1 MNEVLKTIESRRSIR
16 KFTDQPVDQETLTLL
31 MKAAMAA
38 PTAMNAQPWEF
49 VVITEKNVI
58 DRLRK
63 NMMFGKMKAA
73 AVICVLGSR
82 RKQKNKA
89 GDLFWVQD
97 CSAAT
102 QNILLAA
109 ASLGLGAVWVGVHP
123 VFLFQQVVSAI
134 LNLPER
140 VTPLNLIYIGHP
152 AEGKEP
158 RTQYEA
164 ERVHWGPFPK
174 DARRKLFKKLR
185 KRQEFIIEE
194 DIEGDGSQNSGND
207 H

>member
-1 MNEVLKTIESRRSIR
+1 MNEVLRTIESRRSIR

-49 VVITEKNVI
+49 VVITEKKVI

-63 NMMFGKMKAA
+63 YMMFGKMKAA

-109 ASLGLGAVWVGVHP
+109 TSLGLGAVWVGVHP
-123 VFLFQQVVSAI
+123 VFIFQQTVSAI

-140 VTPLNLIYIGHP
+140 VTPLNLIYIGYP
-152 AEGKEP
+152 AEEKEP

-164 ERVHWGPFPK
+164 ERVQWGPFPK
-174 DARRKLFKKLR
+174 SARKKWFKRLR
-185 KRQEFIIEE
+185 KKKEFIIEE
-194 DIEGDGSQNSGND
+194 DAENVGSENPGND

>member
-1 MNEVLKTIESRRSIR
+1 MNEVLRTIERRRSIR

-49 VVITEKNVI
+49 VVITEKPVI

-63 NMMFGKMKAA
+63 HMMFGKMNAT

-109 ASLGLGAVWVGVHP
+109 TSLGLGAVWVGVYP
-123 VFLFQQVVSAI
+123 VFIFQQTVSAI

-140 VTPLNLIYIGHP
+140 VTPLNLIYLGYP
-152 AEGKEP
+152 AEEKEP

-174 DARRKLFKKLR
+174 DTRRKFFKKFR
-185 KRQEFIIEE
+185 KRQELIIEE
-194 DIEGDGSQNSGND
+194 DIESNGSKNSGND

>member
-1 MNEVLKTIESRRSIR
+1 MNEVLRTIESRRSIR

-49 VVITEKNVI
+49 VVITEKKVI

-63 NMMFGKMKAA
+63 YMMFGKMKAA

-109 ASLGLGAVWVGVHP
+109 TSLGLGAVWVGVHP
-123 VFLFQQVVSAI
+123 VFIFQQTVSAI

-140 VTPLNLIYIGHP
+140 VTPLNLIYIGYP
-152 AEGKEP
+152 AEEKEP

-164 ERVHWGPFPK
+164 ERVQWGPFPK
-174 DARRKLFKKLR
+174 SARKKWFKKLR
-185 KRQEFIIEE
+185 KKKEFIIEE
-194 DIEGDGSQNSGND
+194 DAENVGSENPGND